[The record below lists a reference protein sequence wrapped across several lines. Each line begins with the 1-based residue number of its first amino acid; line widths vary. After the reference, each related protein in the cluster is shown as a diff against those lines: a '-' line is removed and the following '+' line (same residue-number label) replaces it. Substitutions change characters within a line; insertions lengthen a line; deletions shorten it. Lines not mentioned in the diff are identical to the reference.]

1 MNSKFA
7 SYSNSELSEYMAAV
21 GRLYWSAGEDF
32 DRESLRIDGQAAGAE
47 MSARGLW

>member
-7 SYSNSELSEYMAAV
+7 SYSDSELSEYMASV
-21 GRLYWSAGEDF
+21 GRLYWTAADGF
-32 DRESLRIDGQAAGAE
+32 DREALRAEGQLAGAE

>member
-7 SYSNSELSEYMAAV
+7 SYSDSELSEYMDSV
-21 GRLYWSAGEDF
+21 GRLYWYAAADF